1 MIIES
6 DAEIIKL
13 SEDKYKKVLGIKE
26 KSGA

>member
-6 DAEIIKL
+6 DAEIITL